1 MCPLF
6 KTRIL
11 HLLELIST
19 KFWIIPLLCLFI
31 AALAAYVNI
40 TIDKAFFPYD
50 ESLYSFLFYFSDAQT
65 LRTILTTTAG
75 SLLGVAGVSFSV
87 TITSLVLA
95 SQQFGPRLLRNFM
108 RDTFNQAVIGIFI
121 STFLYCM
128 LILQFTSNMEESQFT
143 PIVSMITVLALVMVD
158 LLLLVLYIHHIANSI
173 QVDTIISGVYEELKE
188 RLERLFPN
196 KQDDTSH
203 LPTIENEREDLN
215 EQFEASGKAI
225 YAHHSGY
232 LQAVD
237 STGLFNLASE
247 RNIALK
253 VHFTAGDYLLK
264 GSELA
269 CCLQPDDAFDKDEE
283 YSLECRVN
291 DHFIVGDTRTAE
303 QDAKYAIRQLVEV
316 ALRALS
322 PGINDPFTATTCIDR
337 LGSAMVMII
346 DRQFPNTQHFDD
358 EAHLRLQLKSYSFAS
373 LLGTAFN
380 QIRQNCIGH
389 VEVVIKLLEILSKL
403 AEQANNEAHK
413 TAIRK
418 QAEAVFTASEASS
431 IIPQD
436 LAVIKQEYEKV
447 RKALK
452 RDGADKG
459 EDPAPSTTS
468 EK

>member
-1 MCPLF
+1 
-6 KTRIL
+6 
-11 HLLELIST
+11 
-19 KFWIIPLLCLFI
+19 
-31 AALAAYVNI
+31 
-40 TIDKAFFPYD
+40 
-50 ESLYSFLFYFSDAQT
+50 
-65 LRTILTTTAG
+65 
-75 SLLGVAGVSFSV
+75 
-87 TITSLVLA
+87 
-95 SQQFGPRLLRNFM
+95 
-108 RDTFNQAVIGIFI
+108 
-121 STFLYCM
+121 M

-143 PIVSMITVLALVMVD
+143 PIVSMLTVLMLVMVD

-173 QVDTIISGVYEELKE
+173 QVDTIISGVYQELQE

-203 LPTIENEREDLN
+203 LPVIENEREDLN
-215 EQFEASGKAI
+215 EQFEQSGKAI

-237 STGLFNLASE
+237 STGLYNLACDK
-247 RNIALK
+247 NIALK

-269 CCLQPDDAFDKDEE
+269 CCLQADDAFDEDEA
-283 YSLECRVN
+283 YSLECCIN

-447 RKALK
+447 RKTLK
-452 RDGADKG
+452 RDGAD
-459 EDPAPSTTS
+459 
-468 EK
+468 

>member
-1 MCPLF
+1 MF

-50 ESLYSFLFYFSDAQT
+50 ESLYSFLFYFSDAET

-95 SQQFGPRLLRNFM
+95 SQQYGPRLLRNFM
-108 RDTFNQAVIGIFI
+108 QDTFNQAVIGIFI

-128 LILQFTSNMEESQFT
+128 LILQFTSQMEASKFT
-143 PIVSMITVLALVMVD
+143 PIVSMVTVLLLVMID

-173 QVDTIISGVYEELKE
+173 QVDTIISGVYEELKA

-196 KQDDTSH
+196 KQDETSH
-203 LPTIENEREDLN
+203 LPALNEQREDLS
-215 EQFEASGKAI
+215 EQFDSSGKPI
-225 YAHHSGY
+225 YARHSGY

-237 STGLFNLASE
+237 SNGLFNLACE
-247 RNIALK
+247 KNVALK
-253 VHFTAGDYLLK
+253 VYFTAGDYLLQ

-269 CCLQPDDAFDKDEE
+269 SCLQADEAFDEE
-283 YSLECRVN
+283 AARLLESRIN

-358 EAHLRLQLKSYSFAS
+358 DTHLRLQLKSYSFAS

-389 VEVVIKLLEILSKL
+389 VEVVIKLLEILAKL

-418 QAEAVFTASEASS
+418 QAEAIFTASEAST

-447 RKALK
+447 RRALK
-452 RDGADKG
+452 RDDADKG

-468 EK
+468 EIRV